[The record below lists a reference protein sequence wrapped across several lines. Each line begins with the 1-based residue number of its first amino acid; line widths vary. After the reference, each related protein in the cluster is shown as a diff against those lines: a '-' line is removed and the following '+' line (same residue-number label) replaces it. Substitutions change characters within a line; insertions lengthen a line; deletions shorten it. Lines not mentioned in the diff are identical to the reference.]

1 MLKKMLNTAKIE
13 FTISPVDPLLI
24 KSGQATVGGVDMSF
38 VRTRRKN
45 GRNEPFIP
53 GSSLKGIIRSYAEKI
68 CRTLKN
74 EPVPVCLPYLKPGG
88 EGQGEGGQASCG
100 LRFEEYKKS
109 NDIKNLSTCDAYR
122 YSCPACRIFG
132 SNVFTG
138 RFKAAD
144 AYLLSG
150 VNPAFEIRDGVA
162 IDRITGGA
170 APGAKYDL
178 EVLVK
183 GDFTTSI
190 EIQNF
195 ERWQLGLIALVL
207 RDMEDE
213 LVRIGSGTS
222 RGLGRIKA
230 TITSFTIC
238 YYGSTPGALVGIA
251 AQCTD
256 QEKTEYGFANETA
269 GALSL
274 SDPKQKGLRFEHDI
288 TSTWK
293 ENLAPAVNDLT
304 GYIKVVEWPEGIKNY
319 TGGR

>member
-1 MLKKMLNTAKIE
+1 MLKRLLNTAKIE

-38 VRTRRKN
+38 VRTRRNN

-53 GSSLKGIIRSYAEKI
+53 GSSLKGVIRSYAEKI
-68 CRTLKN
+68 CRTLKAD
-74 EPVPVCLPYLKPGG
+74 PVPVCLPYVKPGK
-88 EGQGEGGQASCG
+88 EGQGEKGQASCG
-100 LRFEEYKKS
+100 LRFEEHKRD
-109 NDIKNLSTCDAYR
+109 NGIKDLSSRDAYR
-122 YSCPACRIFG
+122 YSCPACRTFG
-132 SNVFTG
+132 SHVFTG

-144 AYLLSG
+144 AYLLPG
-150 VNPAFEIRDGVA
+150 INPSFEIRDGVA

-183 GDFTTSI
+183 GDFSTTI
-190 EIQNF
+190 EIHNF

-230 TITSFTIC
+230 SITSFTISQF
-238 YYGSTPGALVGIA
+238 GSPSTSLTGIA
-251 AQCTD
+251 GQCTGD
-256 QEKTEYGFANETA
+256 EKTDYGFADETDSVSTLPA
-269 GALSL
+269 HV
-274 SDPKQKGLRFEHDI
+274 QKGLRFEHDI
-288 TSTWK
+288 TSNWK
-293 ENLAPAVNDLT
+293 DQLTPAVNDLT
-304 GYIKVVEWPEGIKNY
+304 AYIKSVQWPAGITEY
-319 TGGR
+319 TRRR